1 MLAHMANPYE
11 PPQSTEV
18 ANTPSVGGRPD
29 ACQTCGTMLTAA
41 NTLYDDRGNVIC
53 QRCLME
59 RQAAQGHARVALKVK
74 NIAKLG
80 PVLGL
85 ASFVFNPF
93 LIISAAAVF
102 NGFYVL
108 RALTDTE
115 NAKLLADKLK
125 MMKTAAVAGIVLGGL
140 SVLLRVFV
148 FVFGSVR

>member
-1 MLAHMANPYE
+1 MANPYE

-18 ANTPSVGGRPD
+18 GTAPRVGGRPD
-29 ACQTCGTMLTAA
+29 ACQTCGTMLSPA
-41 NTLYDDRGNVIC
+41 NTLYDDRGDVTC

-59 RQAAQGHARVALKVK
+59 RQAAQGHARVAHKVK

-93 LIISAAAVF
+93 LVISAAAVF
-102 NGFYVL
+102 NGFFVL
-108 RALTDTE
+108 RAVRDTE

-125 MMKTAAVAGIVLGGL
+125 LMKTAAIAGIALGGL
-140 SVLLRVFV
+140 ATVLRIVLIFA
-148 FVFGSVR
+148 SP

>member
-1 MLAHMANPYE
+1 MDNPFE
-11 PPQSTEV
+11 PPQSTDV
-18 ANTPSVGGRPD
+18 ASAPSVGGRPD
-29 ACQTCGTMLTAA
+29 ACQTCGTVLSAA
-41 NTLYDDRGNVIC
+41 NTLYDDRGNVTC

-59 RQAAQGHARVALKVK
+59 RQAGQGHARVADKVK

-108 RALTDTE
+108 RAVRDTE

-125 MMKTAAVAGIVLGGL
+125 MMKTAAIAGIVLGAL
-140 SVLLRVFV
+140 SVVLRVFV
-148 FVFGSVR
+148 LVFSSVR

>member
-1 MLAHMANPYE
+1 MLANMVNPYD

-18 ANTPSVGGRPD
+18 ARSAVVAGRPD
-29 ACQTCGTMLTAA
+29 GCQTCGAVLTSAS
-41 NTLYDDRGNVIC
+41 TLYDDRGDVTC

-59 RQAAQGHARVALKVK
+59 RQAAQGHARVANKVK

-93 LIISAAAVF
+93 LIVSAAAVF

-108 RALTDTE
+108 RAVRDTE
-115 NAKLLADKLK
+115 NAKLLADKLER
-125 MMKTAAVAGIVLGGL
+125 MKAAAIAGIVLGGL
-140 SVLLRVFV
+140 SVALRVALIFV
-148 FVFGSVR
+148 GTN